1 MIRIRDVLTAVNGIV
16 VSPQA
21 DLDETVNCGF
31 SADLMSDVLRFGR
44 EGGLLITGLI
54 NPQVIRTAEMLGIR
68 VLLFVRSKLPSA
80 EMIALAEETG
90 ITLLAT
96 RYTMYEACGLLYRA
110 GLPGL
115 GEGPEFAQ
123 IP

>member
-1 MIRIRDVLTAVNGIV
+1 MSAVNGIV
-16 VSPQA
+16 VSSQVN
-21 DLDETVNCGF
+21 LDEEVRCGF
-31 SADLMSDVLRFGR
+31 SADLMSDVLRFGH
-44 EGGLLITGLI
+44 EGGILITGLT

-80 EMIALAEETG
+80 ESIALAEEAG

-96 RYTMYEACGLLYRA
+96 RYTMYEASGLLYRA

-115 GEGPEFAQ
+115 GQGGEYAQ
-123 IP
+123 TP